1 MIYLIWEEMY
11 MIEEL
16 EKINLDY
23 KKYLDEKKNYI
34 KKQRKRKNN

>member
-1 MIYLIWEEMY
+1 